1 MDLCKAHAEKVGK
14 SGWHGKVTGEI
25 PEDKLK
31 QFERHAAKSSGTGEV
46 GAGGGGGL
54 TRLRRAGFA
63 LPGVAEGGGGE
74 GGRAGGSEA
83 QIGHG
88 CVGAVAGTGD
98 VMAISEVEEG
108 TEGRRVVIDGM
119 VRGGR
124 RSKGRGRGLVSGRGR
139 VVTGFGSE
147 RVEDVRAQEEER
159 DRESYQRQ
167 RDRNEEFAR
176 GRVRDFEGRDLDRS
190 EGSAFSWRR

>member
-1 MDLCKAHAEKVGK
+1 
-14 SGWHGKVTGEI
+14 
-25 PEDKLK
+25 
-31 QFERHAAKSSGTGEV
+31 
-46 GAGGGGGL
+46 
-54 TRLRRAGFA
+54 
-63 LPGVAEGGGGE
+63 
-74 GGRAGGSEA
+74 
-83 QIGHG
+83 
-88 CVGAVAGTGD
+88 
-98 VMAISEVEEG
+98 MASVEVEEG
-108 TEGRRVVIDGM
+108 IDGGRVVVDGV

-124 RSKGRGRGLVSGRGR
+124 RGKGRGRGRVSGRGR

-167 RDRNEEFAR
+167 RDRNEEFAK